1 MQNILGPFDSMM
13 SDFPHYS
20 TIFATQLSPTEINLL
35 ANLTGWIVMNAQ
47 SQFQK
52 PFQS

>member
-1 MQNILGPFDSMM
+1 MM